1 MVSGCGYRFEEYKL
15 EYSLTQNGQEFLQ
28 QIEVTMPSETEEE
41 PDETLLETQLPMS
54 EWASALKPATTEKKR
69 MAIGYMPGKTAD
81 AWYNN
86 QRIFAIDESG
96 DFYRRDSGVF
106 ES

>member
-1 MVSGCGYRFEEYKL
+1 
-15 EYSLTQNGQEFLQ
+15 
-28 QIEVTMPSETEEE
+28 MPSETEEE

-81 AWYNN
+81 ACITISAYLQLMN
-86 QRIFAIDESG
+86 QAISIEEIREYSKVNYQIAVSSSNM
-96 DFYRRDSGVF
+96 FLSFF
-106 ES
+106 EKI

>member
-1 MVSGCGYRFEEYKL
+1 MVRFEEYKL
-15 EYSLTQNGQEFLQ
+15 EYSLTQKGQEFLQ

-54 EWASALKPATTEKKR
+54 EWASALKPATTEKKEWR
-69 MAIGYMPGKTAD
+69 LDTCRENSRCM
-81 AWYNN
+81 YNN